1 MPFLALIIGCLAC
14 STSVI
19 WIKLSNV
26 EPVLL
31 TGLRLAIAATVLA
44 PFALRDWRR
53 HRDQLN
59 WSHLYAAMV
68 PGVVLAVH
76 FMTWIYGARLTL
88 ATNGSLIVNLTPLV
102 TPFLLAGLSREWITG
117 REAFATLLALIGLA
131 ILFVADYRL
140 SPETLFGDVVCF
152 LGMLLVAIYL
162 VLGRRFR
169 HHPTTLLYVT
179 PVYAIAAVLAFAV
192 APFTA
197 TGESLDWWAEAP
209 AVVMLALLPTVVGH
223 SLLNRAMRQMRGQ
236 VVSIVNMTQFIFA
249 GVLAWLLLNE
259 KPHAVFYFAAVL
271 VVAAGIVAATP
282 VKPPHPVES
291 Q

>member
-1 MPFLALIIGCLAC
+1 MPILALIIGILAC

-31 TGLRLAIAATVLA
+31 TALRLAIATAALA
-44 PFALRDWRR
+44 PFAVRDWRR
-53 HRDQLN
+53 YRDQLD
-59 WSHLYAAMV
+59 WSHVRDVIV

-88 ATNGSLIVNLTPLV
+88 ATNGSLIVNLTPLA
-102 TPFLLAGLSREWITG
+102 TPFLLAALSGEWISG
-117 REAFATLLALIGLA
+117 REALATCLASIGLA
-131 ILFVADYRL
+131 ILFVSDYRL
-140 SPETLFGDVVCF
+140 SPETLSGDLVCF
-152 LGMLLVAIYL
+152 VSMLLVATYL

-179 PVYAIAAVLAFAV
+179 PVYAIAAVVSFAV

-223 SLLNRAMRQMRGQ
+223 SLLNQAMRRMRGQ
-236 VVSIVNMTQFIFA
+236 VVSIVNMTQFVFA
-249 GVLAWLLLNE
+249 GVLAWLALGE
-259 KPHAVFYFAAVL
+259 RPQAVFYAAAAL
-271 VVAAGIVAATP
+271 VIAAGVVAATP
-282 VKPPHPVES
+282 RKPPASEEK
-291 Q
+291 